1 MRIAGSMM
9 SFFKGFSLFLC
20 VFTLLAISNLSYAQS
35 LLLCDYMPSQSQF
48 LDLKMAGD
56 FRSVNNPGQHNT
68 LFSGNA
74 RLDVV
79 YLLDTQRRG
88 ATVNGNLQFDLNDA
102 SLGALSLSPNG
113 KYFPGNND
121 FFMLLGLDVQSLGT
135 LNFRDLSLSA
145 LTGYGYG
152 RFRDVTP
159 FATILN
165 VQNQLLRLGKLSEPL
180 PDETL
185 KHLAELIGQ
194 RAQDSSVSELVNNI
208 QQTLERSG
216 LILGGPLAAPSLLII
231 ERILQDKSTS
241 KFCGWETSLGVE
253 LQMTPAFNIL
263 GLFAFQYALA
273 PAPRS
278 QLILNT
284 KWSFAPD
291 VLGAALGTFFLDS
304 QFSYT
309 YRLSEFIEAQGRYTF
324 LRSSSKGK
332 LPIDIQSLNISLAF
346 DLASLSLII
355 DLNWSLATGNFGW
368 SRAISVNLGY
378 EIF

>member
-1 MRIAGSMM
+1 MKIGGSMT
-9 SFFKGFSLFLC
+9 SLLKVPHLYFG
-20 VFTLLAISNLSYAQS
+20 VFALLTLSNLSYAQS
-35 LLLCDYMPSQSQF
+35 LSLCDYTPSQSQF
-48 LDLKMAGD
+48 LDLKVAGN
-56 FRSVNNPGQHNT
+56 FRSINNPGQHNT

-74 RLDVV
+74 RFDVV

-113 KYFPGNND
+113 KYFPGDND

-135 LNFRDLSLSA
+135 LNFRDLSVSA

-159 FATILN
+159 FATILS

-194 RAQDSSVSELVNNI
+194 RAQNPAVGKLVNDI
-208 QQTLERSG
+208 QQTLEQSG
-216 LILGGPLAAPSLLII
+216 LILGGPLAAPSLLTI
-231 ERILQDKSTS
+231 ERILQDKSAS

-253 LQMTPAFNIL
+253 LQMAPAFNIL

-291 VLGAALGTFFLDS
+291 VLGAVPGTFFLDS

-309 YRLSEFIEAQGRYTF
+309 YQLNEFIQAQGRYAF

-355 DLNWSLATGNFGW
+355 DLNWSLATGSFGW
-368 SRAISVNLGY
+368 SRSINVNLGY